1 MEEQLIKDQWS
12 VPAQIIGELWNVRG
26 FLKTFTQSV
35 RSNHNSPKFAG
46 GENNDYES
54 QLFKNS
60 P

>member
-1 MEEQLIKDQWS
+1 MEEQFIKDQWS

-46 GENNDYES
+46 E
-54 QLFKNS
+54 KK
-60 P
+60 